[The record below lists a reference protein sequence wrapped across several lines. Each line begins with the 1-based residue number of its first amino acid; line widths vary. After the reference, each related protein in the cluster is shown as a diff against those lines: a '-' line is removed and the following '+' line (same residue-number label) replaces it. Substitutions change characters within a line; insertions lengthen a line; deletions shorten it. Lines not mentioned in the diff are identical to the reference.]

1 MLQQKTGMHQR
12 TAPSL
17 LHFDILTTLAMAL
30 IKCHVEFY
38 FLDETQVLFE
48 LHKAE
53 RGSERELDKVVYLSC
68 TYSGRQRACF
78 WANSIAYQI
87 EHCYMTIIMTRHTCL
102 NICWARER
110 PLQRLSLK
118 GTPPPLPAKTVPT
131 DIHPYHSFILFTRPL
146 PDGIAEYTKCNIF
159 RRKHQ
164 SPVTWTFSPRFY
176 KKVKLFKISFLKR
189 QWEFTILIRI
199 M

>member
-1 MLQQKTGMHQR
+1 MGRHHDELWTPCLTLDCHLRLPFHVAGFMHVHDFHHFCHANSQPLDNMLQQKTGMHQR

-68 TYSGRQRACF
+68 TYSGQQRACF
-78 WANSIAYQI
+78 
-87 EHCYMTIIMTRHTCL
+87 
-102 NICWARER
+102 
-110 PLQRLSLK
+110 
-118 GTPPPLPAKTVPT
+118 
-131 DIHPYHSFILFTRPL
+131 
-146 PDGIAEYTKCNIF
+146 
-159 RRKHQ
+159 
-164 SPVTWTFSPRFY
+164 
-176 KKVKLFKISFLKR
+176 
-189 QWEFTILIRI
+189 
-199 M
+199 